1 MKLYSKHHLV
11 CAALASAVIGL
22 IAGAALMN
30 ARNGE
35 AYLEAPESTE
45 QAVQTVESSSENSGS
60 AEKETA
66 SQAADENNMLAMA
79 VAAKNGVGYTEDEAQ
94 NVGVYE

>member
-11 CAALASAVIGL
+11 CAAVASAVIGL

-45 QAVQTVESSSENSGS
+45 QAVQTVSRTRRIATVRS
-60 AEKETA
+60 
-66 SQAADENNMLAMA
+66 
-79 VAAKNGVGYTEDEAQ
+79 KNLFRKR
-94 NVGVYE
+94 